1 LAAPGLAIT
10 APEAVDLGSMPTGG
24 GVLTARLGAVT
35 VTTGGLVG
43 DTAGWT
49 ATVTATVFSTGGGGA
64 GETVSNS
71 SETYWSGE
79 AAVDSGHGAGDCAA
93 GQADPAH
100 AVALGSGQVAFSCDG
115 VSTSA
120 GTTLSWDPT
129 LTVSVDAGK
138 VVGTYSGTV
147 THSVS

>member
-1 LAAPGLAIT
+1 
-10 APEAVDLGSMPTGG
+10 MPTGG

-43 DTAGWT
+43 DSAAWT
-49 ATVTATVFSTGGGGA
+49 ATVTATGFSTGGGGT
-64 GETVSNS
+64 GEKVANS

-79 AAVDSGHGAGDCAA
+79 AAADSGHGAGDCAA

-129 LTVSVDAGK
+129 LTVSVDAGN

-147 THSVS
+147 THSVA